1 MLSSMLP
8 STLHPRRLA
17 LSPCTFRFVSI
28 SGVSGALVVAAAVAA
43 GWLVG
48 WLIGVA
54 IRKVAKEPYRSLLM
68 PTYRA
73 CRRLTILIL
82 ILTALYFTLQ
92 YTGLPNDWLPHGR
105 NALRLLLVL
114 ALAWLVA
121 KALRVTE
128 AGTLLH
134 LPLHSKDP
142 SIRRIRNEIRLL
154 RKLAGAIVAVLAIGW
169 VLTTFDTLRA
179 FGISLLS
186 SAAVLGVVVGLA
198 ARNTLGNVLAGLQ
211 VVVAHAMQEDDVVVV
226 NDEWGRV
233 EEVNLTHVVVRMWD
247 ERRLTVPTTYFTER
261 AFQNLTR
268 HDARVISEVTLHL
281 DFTAELNELRSEAQR
296 LLEANPLWER
306 DNKWQL
312 QMVDVTPQSVAVQ
325 LRVWAADPPGAW
337 NLACEMREALT
348 TYVRD
353 RHPQWLPR
361 TRGEYHP

>member
-1 MLSSMLP
+1 ML
-8 STLHPRRLA
+8 LA
-17 LSPCTFRFVSI
+17 PLAFVRT
-28 SGVSGALVVAAAVAA
+28 AMVVVGAVAA
-43 GWLVG
+43 GWFVG
-48 WLIGVA
+48 WLIAVA
-54 IRKVAKEPYRSLLM
+54 INKAAKEPYRSLLM

-82 ILTALYFTLQ
+82 ALAALYFTLR
-92 YTGLPNDWLPHGR
+92 YTGLPHEWMPHGR
-105 NALRLLLVL
+105 NALRLILVL
-114 ALAWLVA
+114 LIAWLVA

-134 LPLHSKDP
+134 LPQHSKDP
-142 SIRRIRNEIRLL
+142 AVRRTRNEIRLL
-154 RKLAGAIVAVLAIGW
+154 RKLAGAAVAVLAIGW
-169 VLTTFDTLRA
+169 VLTTFDALRS
-179 FGISLLS
+179 FGVSLLT
-186 SAAVLGVVVGLA
+186 SAAALGVIVGLA

-233 EEVNLTHVVVRMWD
+233 EEVSLTHVVMRMWD
-247 ERRLTVPTTYFTER
+247 ERRLTLPTTYFTER
-261 AFQNLTR
+261 PFQNLTR
-268 HDARVISEVTLHL
+268 HDARVVSEVTLHL

-325 LRVWAADPPGAW
+325 LRAWAADSPSSW
-337 NLACEMREALT
+337 NLACDMREALT
-348 TYVRD
+348 TYVRE